1 MPRPGSSGGSPS
13 AASASPAL
21 PSPSA
26 SISALSPRRS
36 RSAPAC
42 TPRCRRACHLCK
54 NRRNHNAIRN
64 TFFQRDLTCQ
74 ETDDSCAEY
83 LPVHEDVSVS
93 SEGSPAAE
101 ADVEVVVVAEEVV
114 GVVARVAEEAAAGPP
129 RRRRGLHGGGGVA
142 GEAGLDVV
150 VDGGGVVARHFLAW
164 FASAFGK

>member
-1 MPRPGSSGGSPS
+1 MARLLLPLPLLLCPPRLLRSLLSRLVDLDLLL
-13 AASASPAL
+13 PAL
-21 PSPSA
+21 LA
-26 SISALSPRRS
+26 
-36 RSAPAC
+36 
-42 TPRCRRACHLCK
+42 
-54 NRRNHNAIRN
+54 
-64 TFFQRDLTCQ
+64 
-74 ETDDSCAEY
+74 AEGHVTS
-83 LPVHEDVSVS
+83 VHEDVSVS